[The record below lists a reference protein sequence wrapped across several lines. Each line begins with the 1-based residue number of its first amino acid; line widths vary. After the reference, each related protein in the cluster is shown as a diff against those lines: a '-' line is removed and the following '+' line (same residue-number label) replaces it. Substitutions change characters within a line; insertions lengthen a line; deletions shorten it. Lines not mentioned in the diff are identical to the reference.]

1 MLYRIDGKFYIKVQG
16 YYIEVNVNLE
26 GDNLDVTPKSNGE
39 KIEIY
44 GFQKVVEPIDM
55 MTDKDK
61 IIESLKSTRID
72 NRKEEKS
79 RFKSRI

>member
-1 MLYRIDGKFYIKVQG
+1 MLYRINGKFYIKVQG

-44 GFQKVVEPIDM
+44 GFQEVVEPIDM
-55 MTDKDK
+55 MTDKYK